1 MTTVPSKTFARG
13 LVSTL
18 LMLTAAANMFIV
30 IPRYRRFLEGLGI
43 TPSLPSRVAIGSSR
57 FGVGFVAIIVLAIGV
72 AYWRQRDGRAAR
84 VATVLSSAA
93 LLAAVYLALAT
104 CVYWDVAQVMDRMR

>member
-1 MTTVPSKTFARG
+1 MTTAPSKQFARV

-18 LMLTAAANMFIV
+18 LVLTAAANMFVV

-57 FGVGFVAIIVLAIGV
+57 FGLGFVAIVVLAIAV

-93 LLAAVYLALAT
+93 LLAAVYLAVAT
-104 CVYWDVAQVMDRMR
+104 CVYWDVARVMDRIR